1 MADMTRKAANA
12 TRGVAFGKRFREKKA
27 AREIWDS
34 APKFAVQKA
43 FFSRS

>member
-1 MADMTRKAANA
+1 MVGMKRKVANA
-12 TRGVAFGKRFREKKA
+12 TKGVAFGKRFREKKA

-34 APKFAVQKA
+34 APKLAVQKA